1 MSGLDAGE
9 RDAATLEEVARIAG
23 VSRSTVSRVVNNSPG
38 VSPRARAAVA
48 EAIAA
53 TRYVPNQVA
62 RNLATRR
69 TNTIALVVSED
80 GERVFGDPFFAGVL
94 RGVSATLAGADRQ
107 LVLMMSHDGDRDRL
121 EQYLAA
127 GHVDGAVVV
136 SLHGMDPMPQR
147 LADAGVAVALLGRP
161 LATTTVPY
169 VDADNLGGA
178 LAATRHLAATGRTR
192 IGTIA
197 GPQDMAAGIDRLLGW
212 RRAMGEL
219 GRAAD
224 AVVHTDFTAEAGAAA
239 MAELLAAHPDLDAVF
254 AAADLLAVGALRHL
268 TAQGIRVPEDIALV
282 GFDDSVL
289 ATTTTPRLTTVR
301 QPVEELGRTTAWR
314 LLAQLSGENHLPP
327 SMLLPTELVVRES
340 T

>member
-1 MSGLDAGE
+1 MSGLEPGE

-38 VSPRARAAVA
+38 VSARARAAVS

-53 TRYVPNQVA
+53 TRYVPNPAA

-69 TNTIALVVSED
+69 TDTIALVVSED

-94 RGVSATLAGADRQ
+94 RGVSATVAAADRQMVLVMSHGADRE
-107 LVLMMSHDGDRDRL
+107 RL

-136 SLHGMDPMPQR
+136 SLHGMDPLPQR
-147 LADAGVAVALLGRP
+147 LTDAGVAVALLGRP
-161 LATTTVPY
+161 LTATTVPY

-178 LAATRHLAATGRTR
+178 LAATRHLAATGRRR

-219 GRAAD
+219 GHRAD
-224 AVVHTDFTAEAGAAA
+224 AVVHADFTVEAGAAA

-268 TAQGIRVPEDIALV
+268 RSRGVRVPDDLAVV

-289 ATTTTPRLTTVR
+289 ATTTNPTLTTVR
-301 QPVEELGRTTAWR
+301 QPVEELGRSTAWR
-314 LLAQLSGENHLPP
+314 LLAQLAGERHLPP
-327 SMLLPTELVVRES
+327 SVLLPTELVVRDS